1 MQSMPKAK
9 EKITEKVLKKKYFK
23 PAVIVGLILI
33 ILALVVLKN
42 KGLFIAATV
51 NGRPLW
57 RLDLEKRLVSQYGS
71 STIDEIVAEML
82 IHQAASQKKVSV
94 TKADVDAKL
103 AEIEKSL
110 NGQITLKE
118 ALAQQGDTIE
128 SLRQRVELQ
137 LLLEKL
143 TAGQVI
149 VSDSEVADYLDKNK
163 TTLSATDEAEM
174 RVEAKNILLSQK
186 QNTVLR
192 QYFTDLK
199 SKAQISKFL

>member
-9 EKITEKVLKKKYFK
+9 EKITEKVLKEKYFK